1 MRAREFIT
9 EDKIQKGI
17 NIRVDGDIDYAELIV
32 DGKKRYETRNS
43 DSLKPYIGKTVAI
56 VRTGKGPATAIG
68 EVTIGKPIVADET
81 TFEKL
86 RKHHLV
92 PSGSKFD
99 IPQGGVKYLYPMINP
114 RRWKEEKPV
123 KHHGIVAR
131 QVQWESLNE
140 YKQYP
145 LEDFQG
151 LSMKLIEQNN
161 QLIVMALDEDWGNTE
176 LGYVIFNIGDNDE
189 LDPQDLFVNEN
200 YRGQGVAKKMYDFVK
215 SHGYE
220 IHKSPDV
227 TKIKD
232 HGKQS
237 GEYFWKK
244 HRGEKT
250 VWEELNE
257 VNIDTDYN
265 PDELT
270 VKQKFINYFTDK
282 GYKMIGEGRDQIA
295 FLSPRNTVLKV
306 LGLGDTARQ
315 QAVEH
320 YVEFFEH
327 NQRNP
332 FYPKIY
338 NSQRFIFE
346 GDSYFL
352 YETEYLNYVS
362 NEDDTLDWLEHYLN
376 LLGTDPVDAQE
387 YIETNGVPDDIGE
400 DQLHG
405 LTQSTED
412 IIEYLAGPKGYM
424 MDLSNIENIRR
435 RGDGHLVIV
444 DPISI

>member
-1 MRAREFIT
+1 MRAKEFIIERLIT
-9 EDKIQKGI
+9 HGDNQFKIE
-17 NIRVDGDIDYAELIV
+17 RLEPGDEEYA
-32 DGKKRYETRNS
+32 
-43 DSLKPYIGKTVAI
+43 
-56 VRTGKGPATAIG
+56 
-68 EVTIGKPIVADET
+68 
-81 TFEKL
+81 
-86 RKHHLV
+86 
-92 PSGSKFD
+92 D
-99 IPQGGVKYLYPMINP
+99 IKVS
-114 RRWKEEKPV
+114 V
-123 KHHGIVAR
+123 
-131 QVQWESLNE
+131 
-140 YKQYP
+140 
-145 LEDFQG
+145 
-151 LSMKLIEQNN
+151 
-161 QLIVMALDEDWGNTE
+161 LDDWGNE
-176 LGYVIFNIGDNDE
+176 AGFAKFASDGKD
-189 LDPQDLFVNEN
+189 LDPRALKVHDR
-200 YRGQGVAKKMYDFVK
+200 YRGQGFAKLIYDFMK
-215 SHGYE
+215 SKGYR
-220 IHKSPDV
+220 IIRSWDQ
-227 TKIKD
+227 TD
-232 HGKQS
+232 DGKH
-237 GEYFWKK
+237 FWDKN
-244 HRGEKT
+244 RGEDVR

-270 VKQKFINYFTDK
+270 VKQKFIDYFTDK
-282 GYKMIGEGRDQIA
+282 GYDMIGEGRDQIA

-320 YVEFFEH
+320 YVEFFER

-338 NSQRFIFE
+338 NSQRFTFD
-346 GDSYFL
+346 GDIYFL

-435 RGDGHLVIV
+435 RSDGHLVIV